1 MQETSISAATILQ
14 FRQDIEAQFRRHI
27 REALEVSFAEE
38 LAAILGSDRHERTD
52 DRRGYRNGTRE
63 RTVTTP
69 DGPQT
74 LTVPRA
80 RVVAKDGTTEE
91 FHSRLLPRYAR
102 RTREVDAAILGCY
115 LGGVNSR
122 RMKIALKPLLG
133 ERHLSKSAVS
143 RIVARL
149 KALFATWAG
158 RDLSAER
165 YAVIFLDGFHLKVRL
180 ARRVVSVPVLATLG
194 VTDTGQKC
202 LLSLRVAAS
211 EAAATWGAVV
221 TDLQQRGL
229 GAPLLLVVDGNGGL
243 KSALKQWE
251 GVRVQR
257 CTTHK
262 LENMKDHCPRHARP
276 EMKRDYDAIIYASD
290 GLAARAAYDAF
301 LKKWSTLC
309 PAVATSLEEA
319 GLDLLAFY
327 AFPKAT
333 WKSIRTTN
341 TIENLN
347 REFRRRTKTQAS
359 FGTEDAALTVLY
371 GLVAFGQIVLRKIDG
386 ATHLP
391 SFLAKEWQK
400 VA

>member
-1 MQETSISAATILQ
+1 MQETNTGPATILQ

-27 REALEVSFAEE
+27 REAIEVSLTEE
-38 LAAILGSDRHERTD
+38 LAAALGSNRHERTD
-52 DRRGYRNGTRE
+52 DRRGYRNGTTE

-69 DGPQT
+69 DGT
-74 LTVPRA
+74 RTITVPRG
-80 RVVAKDGTTEE
+80 RVVAADGTTEE

-102 RTREVDAAILGCY
+102 RTRHVDEAILGCY

-122 RMKIALKPLLG
+122 RMKTALKPLLG
-133 ERHLSKSAVS
+133 EAHLSKSAVS
-143 RIVARL
+143 RIVGRL
-149 KALFATWAG
+149 KALFATWQG
-158 RDLSAER
+158 RDLSSER

-180 ARRVVSVPVLATLG
+180 ARRVVSVPVLAALG

-202 LLSLRVAAS
+202 LVSLRLAAS
-211 EAAATWGAVV
+211 EAKTTWGAVV
-221 TDLQQRGL
+221 TDLQHRGL
-229 GAPLLLVVDGNGGL
+229 VAPLLLVVDGNGGL
-243 KSALKQWE
+243 KRALTQWD

-262 LENMKDHCPRHARP
+262 LENLKDHCPRHARP
-276 EMKRDYDAIIYASD
+276 EMKRDYDQIIYASD

-301 LKKWSTLC
+301 LKKWATLC
-309 PAVATSLEEA
+309 PTVAMSLEEA
-319 GLDLLAFY
+319 GLELLTFFD
-327 AFPKAT
+327 FPTAT

-341 TIENLN
+341 TLENLN

-371 GLVAFGQIVLRKIDG
+371 GLVAFGQIALRKIDG
-386 ATHLP
+386 SKHLP